1 MKRAYIRSYIALLL
15 LTAATTAVAF
25 IDLGPVNTLLAIAI
39 AGLKALIIALFFM
52 HLIASPNLV
61 RVIAIAA
68 LIWVA
73 ILMALTAGDFVTRG
87 WLPVPG
93 K

>member
-1 MKRAYIRSYIALLL
+1 MRRTYILSYVALLF
-15 LTAATTAVAF
+15 LTALTTAVAF
-25 IDLGPVNTLLAIAI
+25 VDLGPVSTVLAVAI
-39 AGLKALIIALFFM
+39 AGAKALIIALFFM
-52 HLIASPNLV
+52 HLIGSPNLV

-73 ILMALTAGDFVTRG
+73 ILITLTAGDFVTRG

>member
-1 MKRAYIRSYIALLL
+1 MRRTYILTYVALLF
-15 LTAATTAVAF
+15 LTAVTTAVAF
-25 IDLGPVNTLLAIAI
+25 VDLGPMSTVLAVVI
-39 AGLKALIIALFFM
+39 AGAKALIIALFFM
-52 HLIASPNLV
+52 HLIGSPNLV

-73 ILMALTAGDFVTRG
+73 ILITLTAGDFITRG

>member
-1 MKRAYIRSYIALLL
+1 M
-15 LTAATTAVAF
+15 
-25 IDLGPVNTLLAIAI
+25 
-39 AGLKALIIALFFM
+39 KALIIALFFM

-61 RVIAIAA
+61 RVIAIGA

-73 ILMALTAGDFVTRG
+73 ILMSLTAGDFVTRG
-87 WLPVPG
+87 WLPLPG